1 MDGDID
7 DPDDIANELDTAI
20 GTDQMQIL
28 AMSRGYWGNSVRVA
42 LIDQTTQAQAL
53 SGAQGTLSTTLY
65 NIINNID
72 SPLEDDYSMLVIVQA
87 QEQGSSTWETVETFN
102 VSTQES
108 SVDDEGQPNF
118 IEKRINGNSEYIRII
133 IGESYKDSTVPS
145 A

>member
-72 SPLEDDYSMLVIVQA
+72 SPLEDGYSMLVIVQA